1 MFKDEYQIG
10 ILGGSFDPVHLGHLG
25 LAQEIYK
32 KFDLDQVLIKI
43 DTGRR
48 LKKLVRRSES
58 VYSF

>member
-1 MFKDEYQIG
+1 M
-10 ILGGSFDPVHLGHLG
+10 
-25 LAQEIYK
+25 LADSVLKTFNENGVEIDNH
-32 KFDLDQVLIKI
+32 FDLDQVLIKI